1 MDEGTI
7 FGRGISFP
15 PRLGS
20 DGRLAFSVGPQN
32 IREDIQVILLTIPGE
47 RLMLPGFGGK
57 LKQFLYEP
65 NTVSTRHEIEAEI
78 LRALAQWEP
87 RISVDTVSVEADPME
102 PRAAVA
108 TIQYRLV
115 ASQASE
121 QLSLR
126 VQLRG

>member
-20 DGRLAFSVGPQN
+20 DGRLAFSAGPQN

-57 LKQFLYEP
+57 LKQFLYQP

-87 RISVDTVSVEADPME
+87 RISVDTVSVEADPLE
-102 PRAAVA
+102 QRAAVA
-108 TIQYRLV
+108 NIQYRLV

-126 VQLRG
+126 VQLGG

>member
-115 ASQASE
+115 
-121 QLSLR
+121 
-126 VQLRG
+126 